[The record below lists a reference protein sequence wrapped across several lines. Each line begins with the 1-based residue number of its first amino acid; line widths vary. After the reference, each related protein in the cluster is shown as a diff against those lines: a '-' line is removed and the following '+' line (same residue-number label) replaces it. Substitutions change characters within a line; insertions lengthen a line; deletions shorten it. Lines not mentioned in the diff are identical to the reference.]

1 MVVPEV
7 QGCRRWIGLLLVA
20 VVGSL
25 LAVAAAPAAAVK
37 GVVDHPAEYSAC
49 VGPAEASSKFPD
61 MEGSFAEWG
70 VNCIAYYG
78 ITKGTRAGLFLPDDA
93 VTRWQMA
100 LFLLRA
106 AGPAGIVVPKA
117 SDQGFTDLERLE
129 PDKRDAINQLAELG
143 IMTGEY
149 STFAPYALVYREDM
163 ATMLS
168 GFLRAAPTGPGGSDI
183 DDVKP
188 DDDNFRDL
196 GPVRV
201 DISEDILRL
210 YEMGVSAGTSST
222 AFSPGAPVSRT
233 QMAVFIARMLAHTNA
248 RPTGLTIQIAGGD
261 VFKNSAVRLAIA
273 LRDADRRPLRGKT
286 IDVFQAEDPTEAFN
300 QNGACTVDVT
310 PAAAGEACVIGSADG
325 STDASGNLFEDLEV
339 DDVKSFRVWA
349 WTGDGGD
356 SFDEDTTEAAVLDI
370 KVRSDASTLEVSDD
384 LPATAKKV
392 PFGNWVTFTFR
403 LVDDDGEPVA
413 RPGVSFTI
421 RVRESR
427 DNGQRYEHTT
437 IIKETGP
444 DGGSQITFRFTDPS
458 SEAGDVA
465 KLDLDVHS
473 SGGFKVGDRTTI
485 GMVENDRSGTDLLLD
500 WAEEPAEPTT
510 LELTLTKQFRAATSA
525 GDGSAA
531 TVRASL
537 TDQYGGPVVRQAI
550 SFTSN
555 DSAGVPNGVPRV
567 TNSEGVASL
576 NYQRDASD
584 AGVEIITARF
594 GRLTQRARQYWVAP
608 VSRSAEG
615 SGTVRVIDADAK
627 TIIVA
632 GGTDALSVDYDEND
646 QYNVDG
652 KAVTFS
658 VFEENL
664 TVGDTLQYQISSPS
678 RNTINV
684 YTLTNR

>member
-1 MVVPEV
+1 M
-7 QGCRRWIGLLLVA
+7 QGRRRWIGLLLVA

-25 LAVAAAPAAAVK
+25 LTVVAAPAAAVK
-37 GVVDHPAEYSAC
+37 GVVDHPADYSAC
-49 VGPAEASSKFPD
+49 VGPAEAPAELPD
-61 MEGSFAEWG
+61 VKGGFAEWA

-78 ITKGTRAGLFLPDDA
+78 ITKGTKAGLYKPDDA

-106 AGPAGIVVPKA
+106 AGPAGIDLPKA
-117 SDQGFTDLERLE
+117 SDQGFTDLGRLTPE
-129 PDKRDAINQLAELG
+129 ARAAINQLAELG
-143 IMTGEY
+143 IMPGES
-149 STFAPYALVYREDM
+149 STFGPDTLVSRVDM

-168 GFLRAAPTGPGGSDI
+168 AFLRAAPTGPGGTDI
-183 DDVKP
+183 DEVKP
-188 DDDNFRDL
+188 DDDNFGDL

-201 DISEDILRL
+201 YISEDILRL
-210 YEMGVSAGTSST
+210 YEMGVTTGTT
-222 AFSPGAPVSRT
+222 TTTFSPGAPVSRA

-248 RPTGLTIQIAGGD
+248 RPTGLMIQIAGGD
-261 VFKNSAVRLAIA
+261 VFQNSSVRLAIS
-273 LRDADRRPLRGKT
+273 LRDTDRRPLRGKT
-286 IDVFQAEDPTEAFN
+286 IDVFQAEDPTEAFTPG
-300 QNGACTVDVT
+300 GACSAEVA

-325 STDASGNLFEDLEV
+325 STDASGNLFEDIEV
-339 DDVKSFRVWA
+339 GDDKSFRVWA
-349 WTGDGGD
+349 WTGDRGD

-370 KVRSDASTLEVSDD
+370 KVRSGASALEVSDD
-384 LPATAKKV
+384 LPATATKV

-403 LVDDDGEPVA
+403 LVDEDGGPVA
-413 RPGVSFTI
+413 RPGVSYTV
-421 RVRESR
+421 RVQESR
-427 DNGQRYEHTT
+427 DNGQRYEQTT

-444 DGGSQITFRFTDPS
+444 DGSSQITFRFTDPS

-473 SGGFKVGDRTTI
+473 SSGFKVRDRTTI
-485 GMVENDRSGTDLLLD
+485 GMVKNDRSGTDLLLD

-510 LELTLTKQFRAATSA
+510 LRLSLTKEFRVATSA

-550 SFTSN
+550 TFTSN
-555 DSAGVPNGVPRV
+555 DSAGVPSGVRRV
-567 TNSEGVASL
+567 TNSEGVALLS
-576 NYQRDASD
+576 YQRDA
-584 AGVEIITARF
+584 AEGGVEIITARF
-594 GRLTQRARQYWVAP
+594 GRLTQRARQYWVA
-608 VSRSAEG
+608 SEFTSADG
-615 SGTVRVIDADAK
+615 SGIVRVIDAEAR

-632 GGTDALSVDYDEND
+632 GGGDALLIGYDEND

-652 KAVTFS
+652 KAAVFS

-664 TVGDTLQYQISSPS
+664 TVGDTLQYKISDPS

-684 YTLTNR
+684 YTLTNG